1 MDIIR
6 GKKAFLFDL
15 DGTLVDSMWMWKD
28 IDMEYLGKYGITLP
42 PELQEYIE
50 GMSFSEVSAYFK
62 ETFKIKESLEE
73 IKSEWVSMAKYKY
86 THEVPLKPGALRFLK
101 HLKEQGIPMGIATS
115 NSRDLLDAVLKSLEI
130 APYFDCCM
138 TSCEAGAGK
147 PAPDIYLKVAELL
160 KTEPKDCLIFEDT
173 PAGILAGNRA
183 GIPVCAMADEN
194 SAGRKEQ
201 ILQMADYYAET
212 FDQVLDRTYRNLKS
226 SAAK

>member
-1 MDIIR
+1 ML
-6 GKKAFLFDL
+6 KYAKAVLFDL

-62 ETFKIKESLEE
+62 EAFGIKESLEE

-115 NSRDLLDAVLKSLEI
+115 NSRDLLDAVLESLEI
-130 APYFDCCM
+130 SPYFDCCM

-147 PAPDIYLKVAELL
+147 PAPDIYIKVAKIL

-194 SAGRKEQ
+194 SAGRKDQ

>member
-1 MDIIR
+1 ML
-6 GKKAFLFDL
+6 KYAKAVLFDL

-62 ETFKIKESLEE
+62 EAFGIKESLEE

-115 NSRDLLDAVLKSLEI
+115 NSRDLLDAVLESLEI
-130 APYFDCCM
+130 SPYFDCCM

-147 PAPDIYLKVAELL
+147 PAPDIYLKAAKIL

-194 SAGRKEQ
+194 SAGRKDQ

>member
-1 MDIIR
+1 ML
-6 GKKAFLFDL
+6 KHAKAVLFDL

-62 ETFKIKESLEE
+62 ETFGIKESLEE

-115 NSRDLLDAVLKSLEI
+115 NSRDLLDAVLESLEI

-194 SAGRKEQ
+194 SAGRKDQ
-201 ILQMADYYAET
+201 ILQIADYYAET
-212 FDQVLDRTYRNLKS
+212 FDQVLDRTYQNLKS

>member
-1 MDIIR
+1 
-6 GKKAFLFDL
+6 
-15 DGTLVDSMWMWKD
+15 MWMWKD

-62 ETFKIKESLEE
+62 EAFGIKESLEE

-115 NSRDLLDAVLKSLEI
+115 NSRDLLDAVLESLEI
-130 APYFDCCM
+130 SPYFDCCM

-147 PAPDIYLKVAELL
+147 PAPDIYLKVAKIL

-194 SAGRKEQ
+194 SAGRKDQ

>member
-1 MDIIR
+1 ML
-6 GKKAFLFDL
+6 KYAKAVLFDL

-62 ETFKIKESLEE
+62 EAFGIKESLEE

-115 NSRDLLDAVLKSLEI
+115 NSRDLLDAVLESLEI
-130 APYFDCCM
+130 SPYFDCCM

-147 PAPDIYLKVAELL
+147 PAPDIYLKVAKIL

-194 SAGRKEQ
+194 SAGRKDQ

>member
-1 MDIIR
+1 ML
-6 GKKAFLFDL
+6 KYAKAVLFDL

-62 ETFKIKESLEE
+62 EAFGIKESLEE

-86 THEVPLKPGALRFLK
+86 THEVPLKPGAPRFLK

-115 NSRDLLDAVLKSLEI
+115 NSRDLLDAVLESLEI
-130 APYFDCCM
+130 SPYFDCCM

-147 PAPDIYLKVAELL
+147 PAPDIYLKVAKIL

-194 SAGRKEQ
+194 SAGRKDQ

>member
-1 MDIIR
+1 ML
-6 GKKAFLFDL
+6 KYAKAVLFDL

-62 ETFKIKESLEE
+62 EAFGIKESLEE

-115 NSRDLLDAVLKSLEI
+115 NSRDLLDAVLESLEI
-130 APYFDCCM
+130 SPYFDCCM

-147 PAPDIYLKVAELL
+147 PAPDIYLKVAKIL
-160 KTEPKDCLIFEDT
+160 KT
-173 PAGILAGNRA
+173 A
-183 GIPVCAMADEN
+183 
-194 SAGRKEQ
+194 
-201 ILQMADYYAET
+201 
-212 FDQVLDRTYRNLKS
+212 
-226 SAAK
+226 